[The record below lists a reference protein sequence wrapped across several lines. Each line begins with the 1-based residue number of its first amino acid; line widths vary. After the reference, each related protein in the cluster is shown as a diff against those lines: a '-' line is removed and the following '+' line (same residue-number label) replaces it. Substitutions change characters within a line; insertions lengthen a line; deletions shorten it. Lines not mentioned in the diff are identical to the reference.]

1 MGKSETSPW
10 DEAGIERLV
19 APYLGDLAQPTS
31 LSALRYDLNA
41 GVPDRASLPA
51 AEIAE
56 ATARALRDDPAG
68 ALTYGGAQGYEPLR
82 AWIAER
88 HCSEGLAVGPEHVT
102 LCSGS
107 AHAIDNIAAAFLGA
121 GDVAVVGAPTYPGAI
136 RAFRARGARLIDVP
150 QDAQGL
156 RPDALREALARREG
170 PPPKLLYL
178 IPTYDNPSGST
189 MPLDRREELLRIA
202 EEHSLLIVEDDAYAG
217 LDLDGPPPPSLFS
230 LARGRGVMYVGTSSK
245 TIATGLRLGWTVA
258 APEVVRRLVFARL
271 DNGASPFVHR
281 TVLEYLRAGG
291 GGDYEAHVERLRAIY
306 RERRDA
312 AVESAREALDGFAT
326 FDPPGG
332 GFYLWLHLGE
342 RLDAVAFGREAA
354 ARGVAVTPGPLYF
367 ANGGG
372 ERNVRLAFP
381 AQPPGELRNAIAILG
396 EAAAAAAT
404 S

>member
-1 MGKSETSPW
+1 
-10 DEAGIERLV
+10 
-19 APYLGDLAQPTS
+19 
-31 LSALRYDLNA
+31 
-41 GVPDRASLPA
+41 
-51 AEIAE
+51 
-56 ATARALRDDPAG
+56 
-68 ALTYGGAQGYEPLR
+68 
-82 AWIAER
+82 
-88 HCSEGLAVGPEHVT
+88 
-102 LCSGS
+102 
-107 AHAIDNIAAAFLGA
+107 
-121 GDVAVVGAPTYPGAI
+121 
-136 RAFRARGARLIDVP
+136 
-150 QDAQGL
+150 
-156 RPDALREALARREG
+156 
-170 PPPKLLYL
+170 
-178 IPTYDNPSGST
+178 

-230 LARGRGVMYVGTSSK
+230 LAGGRGVMYVGTSSK
-245 TIATGLRLGWTVA
+245 TVATGLRLGWTVA

-291 GGDYEAHVERLRAIY
+291 YEAHVERLRTIY

-312 AVESAREALDGFAT
+312 AVEAASEALDGFAT

-342 RLDAVAFGREAA
+342 RLDAVDFGREAA

-372 ERNVRLAFP
+372 DGQVRLAFP

-396 EAAAAAAT
+396 EAAAAAV